1 MITKP
6 MLACNTEDINKINFP
21 MLCTPKLDG
30 IRAIKQGGRMLSRKF
45 IEIPNEKIQNKFAWL
60 PDGMDGELIK
70 VDGEWSGCGFNETQ
84 SLVMREE
91 ISDEDL
97 DKIWYFIFD
106 YVKDSLKTPYIDR
119 ISNLLE
125 FKLKTFKQINELKG
139 HPVKEID
146 GVMFLIPFTIL
157 DITELNELE
166 EDYISQGYEGVI
178 LRSKNGPYKLGRS
191 TFKEQYLLK
200 LKRFHDSEAKI
211 LGFEERM
218 HNDNEMGRDNLG
230 HAKRSSKKEGMV
242 GDDRLGS
249 LLVSDI
255 YSNVEFYL
263 GSGFDDSLR
272 KEIWNNQSKYLGTLV
287 KYKCQP
293 SGAKDKPRFPVFLGF
308 RDERDL

>member
-70 VDGEWSGCGFNETQ
+70 VDGDWSGCGFNETQ

-106 YVKDSLKTPYIDR
+106 YVKDSLKTPYVDR

-125 FKLKTFKQINELKG
+125 FKLKAFKLLNEPYG
-139 HPVKEID
+139 HPVKELN

-191 TFKEQYLLK
+191 TFREQYLLK
-200 LKRFHDSEAKI
+200 LKRFEDSEAII
-211 LGFEERM
+211 LGFEERL
-218 HNDNEMGRDNLG
+218 HNDNVAEKDNLG
-230 HAKRSSKKEGMV
+230 HTKRSSKKDGMV
-242 GDDRLGS
+242 GADTLGA
-249 LLVSDI
+249 LLVKDAVT
-255 YSNVEFYL
+255 NVEFSI
-263 GSGFDDSLR
+263 GSGFDDALR
-272 KEIWNNQSKYLGTLV
+272 KKIWDNKLTFLSELV
-287 KYKCQP
+287 KYKFQP
-293 SGAKDKPRFPVFLGF
+293 SGGKDKPRFPVFLGF
-308 RDERDL
+308 RDVRDM